1 MMTVLMA
8 PCYGRSWASYFTKVI
23 IILHITLLLRNI
35 IIISKLY
42 ILPRVR
48 NRASLL
54 WTLDITLKY
63 NIATNL
69 IILHIKLL
77 NESNLMI
84 LLSELG
90 SYF

>member
-1 MMTVLMA
+1 MTVLMA
-8 PCYGRSWASYFTKVI
+8 SCYGQSWASYFTKVI
-23 IILHITLLLRNI
+23 IILHIMLLLRNI

-42 ILPRVR
+42 ILPKVR